1 MNGFG
6 QMVCIAALKNFTAG
20 QAADSQQLFLASP
33 FSTYY
38 HRHKFFLHQ
47 KLQGRLVHGRGF
59 CPLPFPGN
67 IHDTIYERDH
77 GHNFA
82 SACPN

>member
-6 QMVCIAALKNFTAG
+6 QMVCIAALKNFIAG

-38 HRHKFFLHQ
+38 HRHKFFFI
-47 KLQGRLVHGRGF
+47 KSFRGV
-59 CPLPFPGN
+59 
-67 IHDTIYERDH
+67 
-77 GHNFA
+77 
-82 SACPN
+82 

>member
-6 QMVCIAALKNFTAG
+6 QMVCIAAFIAG

-38 HRHKFFLHQ
+38 HRHKFFFI
-47 KLQGRLVHGRGF
+47 KSFRGV
-59 CPLPFPGN
+59 
-67 IHDTIYERDH
+67 
-77 GHNFA
+77 
-82 SACPN
+82 